1 MSEQAGHPEK
11 AGQPGHWF
19 RREWRLV
26 VGLSLSAFCL
36 ALAAREIS
44 IEDLETAVSVAR
56 WEWVA
61 LAMGVVV
68 ASSSL
73 KAVRWRVLFFPRRI
87 PLGRT
92 WSVFMI
98 GQMLNILLPAR
109 AGEVGRIYLIG
120 DEDAVSHASALS
132 TVVVE
137 KVVDLVMLTLAFLI
151 VALWLATTATRFPDW
166 LEDAGMGLVLL
177 AVMGLAAILLL
188 ARLGHRIWRLLR
200 RALKPA
206 PPRWIAL
213 ADSAAEQAIS
223 ALGSLQHSQAR
234 IQIWS
239 WSILIWL
246 LMALTNA
253 LVFSAFDLELSPY
266 VALLLLVVLMG
277 GVALPPLPGNLGVFV
292 FLCIL
297 VLSLFDVNRETA
309 LIYGITLQI
318 VAFLPLIAIG
328 LACMFWENW
337 HVRRSSPKSEST
349 EGFDLSV
356 GQMPLEQGLGPSAH
370 DVGMAAD
377 KPESTSVD
385 TAVDYPVQ

>member
-1 MSEQAGHPEK
+1 MSEQADDPVKPH
-11 AGQPGHWF
+11 QPGSWL

-26 VGLSLSAFCL
+26 AGLGLSVICL
-36 ALAAREIS
+36 VLAVREIS
-44 IEDLETAVSVAR
+44 IEDLKTAVSAAK

-61 LAMGVVV
+61 LAVGVVV

-73 KAVRWRVLFFPRRI
+73 KAVRWRVLFFPQRI

-92 WSVFMI
+92 WSVLMI
-98 GQMLNILLPAR
+98 GQMLNALLPAR

-120 DEDAVSHASALS
+120 DKDTVSHASALS

-151 VALWLATTATRFPDW
+151 VALWLATTSTRFPDW
-166 LEDAGMGLVLL
+166 LQDAGIGLILL
-177 AVMGLAAILLL
+177 AVLGLAAILLL
-188 ARLGHRIWRLLR
+188 MRLGHRIWRLLR

-206 PPRWIAL
+206 PTRWIAA
-213 ADSAAEQAIS
+213 ADAAAEQAIS
-223 ALGSLQHSQAR
+223 ALGSLQYSQAR

-266 VALLLLVVLMG
+266 VALLLLVVLMS
-277 GVALPPLPGNLGVFV
+277 GVAMPPLPGNLGVFV
-292 FLCIL
+292 YLCIL

-309 LIYGITLQI
+309 LVYGITLQI

-337 HVRRSSPKSEST
+337 HVRRSLTRPGIDQDSNHS
-349 EGFDLSV
+349 
-356 GQMPLEQGLGPSAH
+356 
-370 DVGMAAD
+370 
-377 KPESTSVD
+377 
-385 TAVDYPVQ
+385 DYQPNTH